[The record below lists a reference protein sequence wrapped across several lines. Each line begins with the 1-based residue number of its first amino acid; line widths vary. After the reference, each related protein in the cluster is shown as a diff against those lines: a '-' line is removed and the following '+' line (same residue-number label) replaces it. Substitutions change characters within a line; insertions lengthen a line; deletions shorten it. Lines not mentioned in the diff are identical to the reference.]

1 MFRNRT
7 VRPARAAL
15 LTGIAAAV
23 ITAGSSGVSA
33 QSTAPAMTTG
43 ALFGRNFACMIT
55 NLTERSITVVFETI
69 DFGGDLIDTDQ
80 RTLEAAEA
88 FALRDN
94 SAQERFQYCR
104 FRFPGSPPGR
114 ASALEGET
122 PRGDLRARERR
133 CQGRL
138 VAQ

>member
-23 ITAGSSGVSA
+23 ITAGRSGVSA

-43 ALFGRNFACMIT
+43 ALLGRNFACMIT

-80 RTLEAAEA
+80 RTLEPAEA

-104 FRFPGSPPGR
+104 FVFP
-114 ASALEGET
+114 
-122 PRGDLRARERR
+122 DLRRVELRRSKEKLPAAICVRESDG
-133 CQGRL
+133 CQGTL
-138 VAQ
+138 VAR